1 MKKIVLGLLMVFVLG
16 CTKDDKANETNAD
29 SGTSIKIGT
38 QTWTT
43 KNLDI
48 ATYSDGT
55 PIPQVTATTA
65 WSKITTGA
73 WCYYNND
80 SANETTY
87 GKLYNWYAV
96 AGIHDNDPNT
106 PNKKLAPTGWHV
118 PSDAEWTTLTTY
130 LGGESLAGGK
140 MKEAGTTH
148 WASPN
153 TDATNSSK
161 FTGLPGGYRDGGGTF
176 IGIGNYGNWWS
187 SSESD
192 STSLWF
198 LLYYNYGIA
207 DRDYIGKRGGFSVR
221 CIKD

>member
-1 MKKIVLGLLMVFVLG
+1 M
-16 CTKDDKANETNAD
+16 
-29 SGTSIKIGT
+29 
-38 QTWTT
+38 
-43 KNLDI
+43 
-48 ATYSDGT
+48 
-55 PIPQVTATTA
+55 
-65 WSKITTGA
+65 
-73 WCYYNND
+73 
-80 SANETTY
+80 
-87 GKLYNWYAV
+87 YNWYAV

-118 PSDAEWTTLTTY
+118 PSNAELTTLTTY